1 MHDPLL
7 HSFQDHEQLCTI
19 EIPKVFPDPYS
30 PSREPLAH
38 LAAQELLD
46 LLEAHEDIFS
56 LLGLEEGQGQGN
68 VGKMWGVLVVQT
80 PSGQLAHLWALSGK
94 LNEKTPQYFVPTLV
108 DHLHPDS
115 HFKLIESELL
125 TMTQEMEMLQRVQG
139 SLDIDLKISELKLKR
154 KALSQAA
161 QESIFDAYQMLSYS
175 GRKVNIRQCY
185 EQEAHSQP
193 LSGSGDCCAP
203 KLLQYAFQKGYQPIS
218 LAEFWWGPSPKASI
232 RHSGRFYG
240 ACKGKCRPLLRFML
254 EGIAQEGEA
263 ILSKNAQQGSHE
275 IIYQDDH
282 IIVVNKA
289 CDILSVPG
297 RQAQDNVQ
305 ENLQKAFNDPHIKMV
320 HRLDMAT
327 SGILIAA
334 RDPLSFKELQRQFQN
349 KEIDKVYYAQ
359 LERPISTTSPFY
371 HQSQGDIKLPIGLDW
386 INRPQQQVNID
397 GKASHTR
404 YEIISEGRQPWVKL
418 SPRTGRTHQLRVHC
432 AHSKGLDAAIV
443 GDLLYGSLSARVPRQ
458 GVQDPSASSLQLQA
472 AEVTFHH
479 PSTQKEMTL
488 KVKPI
493 YLKDLHSP
501 CRETSDTLQ

>member
-203 KLLQYAFQKGYQPIS
+203 KLLQYAYQKGYQPIS

-263 ILSKNAQQGSHE
+263 NFPNWVGYYSFNSSIKNAIDPKSIAQKVKDETEEKERLAEH
-275 IIYQDDH
+275 
-282 IIVVNKA
+282 
-289 CDILSVPG
+289 
-297 RQAQDNVQ
+297 RQ
-305 ENLQKAFNDPHIKMV
+305 KM
-320 HRLDMAT
+320 
-327 SGILIAA
+327 
-334 RDPLSFKELQRQFQN
+334 
-349 KEIDKVYYAQ
+349 
-359 LERPISTTSPFY
+359 ERIST
-371 HQSQGDIKLPIGLDW
+371 DI
-386 INRPQQQVNID
+386 RENID
-397 GKASHTR
+397 RKST
-404 YEIISEGRQPWVKL
+404 ENKQKFL
-418 SPRTGRTHQLRVHC
+418 
-432 AHSKGLDAAIV
+432 
-443 GDLLYGSLSARVPRQ
+443 
-458 GVQDPSASSLQLQA
+458 
-472 AEVTFHH
+472 EVEF
-479 PSTQKEMTL
+479 
-488 KVKPI
+488 
-493 YLKDLHSP
+493 
-501 CRETSDTLQ
+501 